1 MVAVTDSIAVYY
13 DEQFI
18 KYDLGPHHPLHQDR
32 ILLHYELSKALGIL
46 SSPGVSEPDFEPVD
60 DELLRFVHTQEYID
74 EIRALSQKQGYST
87 LDMGD
92 TVAFPGAYDI
102 TRLMVGATIACVD
115 SVMQGKTDHAWNPGG
130 GLHHAHANRAAGF
143 CIFND
148 VAIACHY
155 LKKKYQQK
163 RILYLDIDV
172 HHGDGVEEQFVT
184 DPEVLTLSIHQTG
197 RTLYPGTGYPY
208 DIGEGEGRGYTVN
221 LPMPP
226 YTQDAQYLE
235 AFEAIVPPIIDAFKP
250 QVILM
255 QNGVDTHFQD
265 QLGNLLLTTNAFAKI
280 SQRVHELA
288 HQYSQGK
295 LIAVGGGGYSY
306 YSVPRCWT
314 VILGQLSGV
323 QLANEIP
330 ESWQRLFTEITDLQ
344 APEWLHDKEAPVL
357 SQEYHDRIGRIVK
370 ESVSRVQDFVF
381 PLFKIEKK

>member
-1 MVAVTDSIAVYY
+1 MTDSVAIFY
-13 DEQFI
+13 DERFI

-46 SSPGVSEPDFEPVD
+46 SAKGVSEPNFEPASD
-60 DELLRFVHTQEYID
+60 DQLRFVHTQEYID
-74 EIRALSQKQGYST
+74 EIRALSQERGYST

-102 TRLMVGATIACVD
+102 TRLMVGATLAGVD

-130 GLHHAHANRAAGF
+130 GLHHAHSNRAAGF

-155 LKKKYQQK
+155 LKHKYQQK

-172 HHGDGVEEQFVT
+172 HHADGVEEQFVR

-197 RTLYPGTGYPY
+197 RTLFPGTGYPH
-208 DIGEGEGRGYTVN
+208 DVGDGEGRGYTVN
-221 LPMPP
+221 LPLPP
-226 YTQDAQYLE
+226 YTQDDQYLH
-235 AFEAIVPPIIDAFKP
+235 AFEAIVPPIIETYRP
-250 QVILM
+250 QVIVM

-265 QLGNLLLTTNAFAKI
+265 ELGNLILTTHTFAKI

-288 HQYSQGK
+288 HQYVKGK
-295 LIAVGGGGYSY
+295 LVAVGGGGYSY

-314 VILGQLSGV
+314 VILGQLVG
-323 QLANEIP
+323 LNLPDAIP
-330 ESWQRLFTEITDLQ
+330 ESWQLRFKEITGLQ
-344 APEWLHDKEAPVL
+344 PPRFLHDKKVPTL
-357 SQEYHDRIGRIVK
+357 PQIDHDRIGRIVS
-370 ESVSRVQDFVF
+370 ESVSRVQDMVF
-381 PLFKIEKK
+381 PLLGVQR